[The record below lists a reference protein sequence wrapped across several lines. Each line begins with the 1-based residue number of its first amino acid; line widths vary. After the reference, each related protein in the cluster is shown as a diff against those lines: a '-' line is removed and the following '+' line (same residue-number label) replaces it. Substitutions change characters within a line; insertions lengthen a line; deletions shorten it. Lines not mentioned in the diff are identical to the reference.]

1 MTLGSEII
9 RVNATASTAEWNEVY
24 RACAGAM
31 PTQSST
37 WASAVVASGS
47 YRNVSR
53 FHEFADGCRA
63 VMPLSAGQPALMT
76 KIRPN
81 PLDASIWREAAPAG
95 WILLPGMAQVSDLVA
110 QTYANYLLQS
120 LAIKAA
126 CEAGCSHYHMG
137 ESGNSKPIAEFKSHF
152 GGIPMPY
159 AEFLFERL
167 PISRADQFAR
177 SLLKHAIG
185 FRDA

>member
-1 MTLGSEII
+1 M
-9 RVNATASTAEWNEVY
+9 
-24 RACAGAM
+24 AGRDA
-31 PTQSST
+31 
-37 WASAVVASGS
+37 A
-47 YRNVSR
+47 
-53 FHEFADGCRA
+53 FCRA
-63 VMPLSAGQPALMT
+63 VPAGVSCHAFLPPAAWKFGRPVATVPLLAAHIGSLLEDLARQPALMT

-95 WILLPGMAQVSDLVA
+95 WILLPGMALGIDLAA

-137 ESGNSKPIAEFKSHF
+137 ESGNSKPIARFSPHF

-159 AEFLFERL
+159 TEFLFERL

-177 SLLKHAIG
+177 SLLKRAIG